1 MTQQRYM
8 EPCSVCG
15 GIGGDHDPAKHEA
28 FVAEVAKP
36 SAEDGLDGRPLQEP
50 DPSSSDIFAHTT
62 PHEMVASM
70 TRARLEGIPPAAA
83 EAAASMALDVSAR
96 ITKLVEMTTM
106 REHMRQQLG
115 PTEEHRAKAPQPLRD
130 AFAQCEAMV
139 LAAQTDLA
147 LILAP
152 ILAVLTGEVE

>member
-1 MTQQRYM
+1 MTQKRY
-8 EPCSVCG
+8 ED
-15 GIGGDHDPAKHEA
+15 GIGQEIPEGGVIEPR
-28 FVAEVAKP
+28 P
-36 SAEDGLDGRPLQEP
+36 SAPATSAP

-62 PHEMVASM
+62 PLEMVASM

-115 PTEEHRAKAPQPLRD
+115 PTEEHRAKAPQPMRD